1 LKKDFKSSSTVR
13 LTRGKNSSDF
23 KNWVRLLKVTDF
35 QPDEKISEE
44 KLMDVLRKA
53 RLYDLVMSLPKRLE
67 TKVGDRGVKLSGGEK
82 QRVAIGRAILKEPQ
96 ILLLDE
102 ATSALDSITEQQIQ
116 EALTDLMKN
125 RTAIVVAHRLSTI
138 RHADK
143 IVVIENGRLD
153 EQGTLEELL
162 EKKGG
167 FYKYWEEQKFY

>member
-1 LKKDFKSSSTVR
+1 M
-13 LTRGKNSSDF
+13 
-23 KNWVRLLKVTDF
+23 
-35 QPDEKISEE
+35 E
-44 KLMDVLRKA
+44 VLRKA
-53 RLYDLVMSLPKRLE
+53 RLYDFVMSLPERLE
-67 TKVGDRGVKLSGGEK
+67 TKVGDKGVKLSGGEK
-82 QRVAIGRAILKEPQ
+82 QRVAIGRAILKDPQ

-153 EQGTLEELL
+153 EQGMLEDLL
-162 EKKGG
+162 EKKGK